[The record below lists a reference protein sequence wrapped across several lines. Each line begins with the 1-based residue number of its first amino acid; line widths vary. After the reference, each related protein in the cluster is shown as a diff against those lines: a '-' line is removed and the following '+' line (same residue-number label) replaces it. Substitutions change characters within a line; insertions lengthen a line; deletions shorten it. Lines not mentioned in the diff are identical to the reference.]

1 MEAQSKKDMRQTTGV
16 QTQTEIVCINN
27 SLTKASLTLS
37 TESGR
42 RGGELR
48 WHISND
54 GKSKGERSLDFDR
67 DVLGVEVKDKRI
79 KLKAFEVLQKE
90 SLFFGKGEKQRVR
103 KDYVFEMETE
113 EKATLWGRTIS
124 ECIES
129 LGRPKELFVIVN
141 PFGGKKCGPKI
152 FEKEVK
158 PLLEAAGINFKM
170 QETRYGMHAREI
182 AHSLDLSKYDGI
194 ACVSGDGVVV
204 EVVNGLLKREDW
216 KQAITMPLGII
227 PGGTGNGMA
236 KSLLH
241 SVREEYS
248 ASNATFAIVR
258 GCKCP
263 LDVASVVQGDKV
275 LFSVLL
281 LCWGLVADINIES
294 EKYRW
299 MGSARFEIYSLL
311 RIFGLRKYDGKI
323 QFVPALG
330 YEEFGEPIGES
341 NKWKGETVILQDAFG
356 NSGGSEMHGYKG
368 SSAEFEASKWRFV
381 NGPFVTVWIQNVPW
395 ASKDIMPAPQAKFS
409 DGCLDLVIVK
419 DCPKTVLLSLLL
431 SIRDGSHVYS
441 PFVTYLKVKALKLE
455 PGQRVGDPTMGGIV
469 DMDGEL
475 IARGDDAIHHDP
487 NWMDYGTPF
496 LMKVDEGLA
505 TLFCPN

>member
-1 MEAQSKKDMRQTTGV
+1 MEAQSKKDMRRTTGV
-16 QTQTEIVCINN
+16 QSQTETVSINN

-90 SLFFGKGEKQRVR
+90 SLFFGKGEKERVR

-141 PFGGKKCGPKI
+141 PFGGKRCGPKI

-170 QETRYGMHAREI
+170 QETRYGMHAKEI
-182 AHSLDLSKYDGI
+182 AYSLDLSKYDGI

-263 LDVASVVQGDKV
+263 LDVASVVQGDK
-275 LFSVLL
+275 
-281 LCWGLVADINIES
+281 
-294 EKYRW
+294 
-299 MGSARFEIYSLL
+299 SLL

-368 SSAEFEASKWRFV
+368 SSTEFEESKWRFI